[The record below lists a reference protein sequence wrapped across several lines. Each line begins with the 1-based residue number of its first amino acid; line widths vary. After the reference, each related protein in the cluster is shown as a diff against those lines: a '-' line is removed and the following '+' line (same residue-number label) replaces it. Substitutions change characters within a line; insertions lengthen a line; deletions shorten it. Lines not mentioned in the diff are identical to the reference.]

1 MVLYGHDSQPPKSQ
15 LALHSGA
22 AVVLGPERDSC
33 TTIETMHEQVRDIV
47 RVPLSLLTRLRLIL
61 FGHEDLVGIVFWAAL
76 IGVCGALCSVVFREG
91 IRLLELLFTGQM
103 QGMVHAAARLPWW
116 HRAIVPLVG
125 GLLAGLVLHVFRRAL
140 PSAHA
145 VDYMEAVLV
154 GDGRIGFRAT
164 LVNALSSL
172 LTIGSGGSIGRE
184 GAMVQ
189 LAAMMGSRLGL
200 LAHAPIP
207 RLRLMVACGGAAGI
221 AAAYNAPISGALFVA
236 EIILGSIAM
245 ESFGPLVVAAVTSSA
260 TIHQILGYGPV
271 YEVPPVHF
279 VSNYEL
285 VFYAVLGVMLGH
297 LAPPFLTLL
306 DFARAAFARLR
317 LPLYW
322 QLGVGGLLV
331 GVISIF
337 VPQVWGNG
345 FSVVGT
351 ILHGELVGWWLL
363 GVLAAKVL
371 ATSATVGSRAVGG
384 VFTPTLFIGCA
395 IGALYGELLHQAL
408 PNFTSLPAAYAL
420 IGMGAFLAA
429 TTHAPLT
436 SILMLFEMTADYQ
449 IVLPLMLACVVA
461 HFTAKVYRRGES
473 IYHASLT
480 HAVSAGGV
488 DDWRLR
494 TIRPLVKPVAAVTSP
509 GTRLHELLA
518 KLPSRPVTRVYV
530 TEGRKLVAWLDPR
543 EVLSGLENQQLTPDA
558 TAASVAQPVT
568 FALTPQM
575 SLSAA
580 LEGFLR
586 EQTTILPVTSDQWR
600 NALLGEVSRADL
612 LLAIQDRMT
621 YPK

>member
-1 MVLYGHDSQPPKSQ
+1 MQ
-15 LALHSGA
+15 
-22 AVVLGPERDSC
+22 
-33 TTIETMHEQVRDIV
+33 EQVRDIV
-47 RVPLSLLTRLRLIL
+47 RVPLSLLTRLRLVL
-61 FGHEDLVGIVFWAAL
+61 FGHEDLAGIIFWAAL
-76 IGVCGALCSVVFREG
+76 IGICGALCSVAFREG
-91 IRLLELLFTGQM
+91 ARLLELLFTGQS
-103 QGMVHAAARLPWW
+103 QSLVQAAAHLAWW
-116 HRAIVPLVG
+116 HRALVPVIG
-125 GLLAGLVLHVFRRAL
+125 GLLAGLVLHVL
-140 PSAHA
+140 AHRLTLARA

-172 LTIGSGGSIGRE
+172 LTISSGGSIGRE

-200 LAHAPIP
+200 LAHAPVP

-245 ESFGPLVVAAVTSSA
+245 ESFGPLVVASVTSSA
-260 TIHQILGYGPV
+260 TIHHILGYGPV
-271 YEVPPVHF
+271 YDVPPVHF
-279 VSNYEL
+279 GSNYEL
-285 VFYAVLGVMLGH
+285 VFYVVLGVICGH
-297 LAPPFLTLL
+297 LAPPFLSLL
-306 DFARAAFARLR
+306 DLARAAFARLH

-322 QLGVGGLLV
+322 QLAAGGLVV
-331 GVISIF
+331 GAISIF

-345 FSVVGT
+345 YSVVGT
-351 ILHGELVGWWLL
+351 ILRGELAGLMLL
-363 GVLAAKVL
+363 AVLGAKVV

-395 IGALYGELLHQAL
+395 IGALYGGLLHHAL
-408 PNFTSLPAAYAL
+408 PSFTSVPAAYAL
-420 IGMGAFLAA
+420 IGMGGFLAA

-436 SILMLFEMTADYQ
+436 SIIMLFEMTADYQ

-480 HAVSAGGV
+480 RAVSAEGA

-494 TIRPLVKPVAAVTSP
+494 TIQPLVKPIAAVTAAD
-509 GTRLHELLA
+509 TTLQELLG
-518 KLPSRPVTRVYV
+518 KLPSRPLSRVYV
-530 TEGRKLVAWLDPR
+530 VEGNKLIAWLDPR
-543 EVLSGLENQQLTPDA
+543 EVLTGLEQKRLTADA
-558 TAASVAQPVT
+558 TVASVAHPVT
-568 FALTPQM
+568 FALTPEM
-575 SLSAA
+575 PLSAA

-586 EQTTILPVTSDQWR
+586 EPTATLPVTSDRWR